1 MRLLF
6 FHKKIAYSI
15 HKELYEV
22 LWKTRKRKKME
33 ERLLKIQ
40 SVETYV
46 GISKSKI
53 YELVKQKLFTQ
64 PISIGASSLYSYV
77 EIQNWIKDKKN
88 EGGRRN
94 YPENTN

>member
-1 MRLLF
+1 
-6 FHKKIAYSI
+6 
-15 HKELYEV
+15 
-22 LWKTRKRKKME
+22 ME

-53 YELVKQKLFTQ
+53 YELVKQKLFPQ

-88 EGGRRN
+88 EGGRKN
-94 YPENTN
+94 YPENIN